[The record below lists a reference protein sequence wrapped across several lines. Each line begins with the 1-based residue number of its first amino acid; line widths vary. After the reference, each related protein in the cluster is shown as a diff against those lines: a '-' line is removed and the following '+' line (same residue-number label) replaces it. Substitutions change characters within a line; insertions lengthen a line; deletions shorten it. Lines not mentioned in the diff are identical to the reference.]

1 RVADVKRSNRLVDS
15 PCLLVHAPGAPSI
28 QMEKM
33 MKLSNKD
40 YPFAKRVFEINPD
53 NSLIREMMRIHD
65 ERPDSEELK
74 GLSLQ
79 LLENMLLRDGILED
93 IDHVV
98 PRLQDIML
106 WAAKKL

>member
-1 RVADVKRSNRLVDS
+1 
-15 PCLLVHAPGAPSI
+15 
-28 QMEKM
+28 MEKM
-33 MKLSNKD
+33 MKLTNKD
-40 YPFAKRVFEINPD
+40 YSFAKRVFEINPD
-53 NSLIREMMRIHD
+53 NGLILEMMRIHD

-74 GLSLQ
+74 GLAFQ

-98 PRLQDIML
+98 PRLQEIML